1 MNGILRITDPILS
14 DDSIDKYE
22 DVEYEPVAG
31 TNLNSSG
38 ADIRLAIET
47 QDIFTHPSESFLI
60 IEGRLLKADGTPYDP
75 ANLITLTNNG
85 IMHLFK
91 RIRYD
96 LSGQEIEN
104 IMNVGQVTTML
115 GLLKYPDDFSKSKGL
130 NQLWYK
136 DTTIRADNEN
146 GGFNVRRTYI
156 FQADPVGSFSF
167 KIPLKHIF
175 GFCEDYDFSK
185 SKGLNQLWYKDTT
198 IRADN
203 ENGGFNVRRTYIFQ
217 ADPVGSFSFKIPLKH
232 IFGFCEDYDKVV
244 YGLKHN
250 LTLTRNNDND
260 AIFKSAALAVGG
272 RDNVAD
278 GQVRLSKVSWFM
290 PHVTPADKVKMELYK
305 IIERKEKIPVGYRMI
320 QCDSATIP
328 HNSTS
333 FSRRLSVKSSPEVPR
348 FIIVGFQTNK
358 SGNQKRNPSV
368 FDSVNIS
375 NIYVMLN
382 SMRYP
387 TADYNI
393 SFDKQQFS
401 RVYGDTADFRSKFFN
416 MDELVSS
423 PNINPS
429 DYRTLYPLF
438 LFDVSKQSEKL
449 KYSTTDIQ
457 VKMFFSDGI
466 PLNTQVYGVIIS
478 DRLINFQSDGNKFSV
493 VF

>member
-1 MNGILRITDPILS
+1 MSSILRITDPILK

-22 DVEYEPVAG
+22 EIEYEPVAG

-38 ADIRLAIET
+38 QDIRLTIET
-47 QDIFTHPSESFLI
+47 QDIFTHPSESYLI
-60 IEGRLLKADGTPYDP
+60 VEGRLLKNDNNSYGNNDI
-75 ANLITLTNNG
+75 ITLTNNG

-104 IMNVGQVTTML
+104 IMNVGQATTMM

-136 DTTIRADNEN
+136 DTTTDANDDNA
-146 GGFNVRRTYI
+146 GYAYRRFYIVRNSNPR
-156 FQADPVGSFSF
+156 GSFSF
-167 KIPLKHIF
+167 RIPLK
-175 GFCEDYDFSK
+175 Y
-185 SKGLNQLWYKDTT
+185 
-198 IRADN
+198 
-203 ENGGFNVRRTYIFQ
+203 
-217 ADPVGSFSFKIPLKH
+217 

-250 LTLTRNNDND
+250 LTLTRNDDNN
-260 AIFKSAALAVGG
+260 AIFKSNLNDGAVPPV
-272 RDNVAD
+272 DNVVD
-278 GQVRLSKVSWFM
+278 GKVILSKISWFM
-290 PHVTPADKVKMELYK
+290 PHVTPADKDKMELYK

-320 QCDSATIP
+320 QCDSASIP
-328 HNSTS
+328 QAIA
-333 FSRRLSVKSSPEVPR
+333 FSWRLSVKSSPEVPR

-358 SGNQKRNPSV
+358 IGNQKTNPSL
-368 FDSVNIS
+368 FDNVNVS

-393 SFDKQQFS
+393 SFLGQKYS
-401 RVYGDTADFRSKFFN
+401 RVYGDVAEFRSKFFN
-416 MDELVSS
+416 MDELISS
-423 PNINPS
+423 PNINPTE
-429 DYRTLYPLF
+429 YRTLYPLF

-457 VKMFFSDGI
+457 IKMHFSANV
-466 PLNTQVYGVIIS
+466 PPNTQAYAVIIS